1 MSAVEE
7 RDGVWLP
14 GGRWRLWEQFALRGP
29 GFPASGVLRL
39 APPGLAEAADKFVS
53 LDAPEP
59 GPGGARSA
67 PGAGAGAD
75 APAARAGAGADADGD
90 EWAGFAALFA
100 DAAVESAHALQD
112 IARTPAFRE
121 AVAWQNRPVLT
132 SGVAPFLAWTPT
144 AAGRTSMP
152 RQREELVAHYWQRF
166 CVKNDTIGFFG
177 PVGWGR
183 WDLAAPGVE
192 VEPGEGLTAATE
204 VYFAGWAI
212 DALAARMDAD
222 PALREWVAPRRVPF
236 VRVSGTEVTV
246 PGRPARTAG
255 PDAAAVLALCD
266 GTRPVREIRTA
277 LPGVDVPAVLAD
289 LVARRWV
296 VWKLEVPAGAR
307 PERALRE
314 WLGRVG
320 DARARR
326 PWLAALDSLERGRD
340 RVREAAGADRVVAA
354 LTELE
359 GAFAG
364 LTETAA
370 VREKSAGTA
379 PCRAVVYADCR
390 RSATVRAGRAVH
402 EALAPLEPLLDAS
415 AWLTARLAEAV
426 TAEAREV
433 YARLAADGPVDLASF
448 WFACMPVLH
457 GTARARADALQR
469 EFGERWASVL
479 EVPPGARRVSRS
491 LAEVA
496 GRVAERFGTG
506 AGSGAGA
513 GADGGTGS
521 GAGRGADAGTGGGAA
536 QGAGGAWTAARYVS
550 PDVMVAAT
558 GAEAVE
564 RGDFQLVLGEL
575 HLAANTLG
583 ASLFVHQHPDP
594 GALVRLTDRD
604 HPRPRLMPLLP
615 KEHRS
620 RLSAR
625 TRHALVRP
633 QDYHVAL
640 VDLTSGAGRP
650 RTVLSADVAVT
661 ERDGRLVMVLPD
673 GAEFAAVDVF
683 AHVLTTLA
691 MDLFRILPEDGHTPR
706 VTVDRL
712 VVARETWRL
721 PGAGLDFAGEKDEA
735 RRFVRARAWRARHGM
750 PRFVFV
756 ALPTEPRPFYV
767 DFDSPVYVNILAKAV
782 RRMVRREP
790 EARAVVT
797 EMLPTPEQ
805 AWLVDDEG
813 RAYTSELRFVAV
825 EEEG

>member
-1 MSAVEE
+1 MSETD
-7 RDGVWLP
+7 DGRGVPLP

-29 GFPASGVLRL
+29 GFPADGVLRL
-39 APPGLAEAADKFVS
+39 APAGLAEAADKFAGDDTAVP
-53 LDAPEP
+53 APDGREWTDF
-59 GPGGARSA
+59 AELF
-67 PGAGAGAD
+67 
-75 APAARAGAGADADGD
+75 ARAS
-90 EWAGFAALFA
+90 
-100 DAAVESAHALQD
+100 VETAHQLQD

-183 WDLAAPGVE
+183 WDLGGPGLAVD
-192 VEPGEGLTAATE
+192 PGEGLTAATA

-212 DALAARMDAD
+212 DALAARIDAD

-236 VRVSGTEVTV
+236 VRVSGAEVTV
-246 PGRPARTAG
+246 PGRPARSVGAE
-255 PDAAAVLALCD
+255 AAAVLGLCD
-266 GTRPVREIRTA
+266 GVRPVRDIRAA

-307 PERALRE
+307 PERALRA
-314 WLGRVG
+314 WLDDVG
-320 DARARR
+320 DAEARGR
-326 PWLAALDSLERGRD
+326 WVAALDTLERGRD
-340 RVREAAGADRVVAA
+340 RVRAAEGADAVVAA

-359 GAFAG
+359 GEFAA
-364 LTETAA
+364 LTQTAA

-390 RSATVRAGRAVH
+390 RAATVRAGRAVH
-402 EALAPLEPLLDAS
+402 EALAPLEPLLTGS
-415 AWLTARLAEAV
+415 AWLTARLADTV
-426 TAEAREV
+426 MAEARAV
-433 YARLAADGPVDLASF
+433 YERLAEDGPVDLASF

-469 EFGERWASVL
+469 EFCDRWASVL
-479 EVPPGARRVSRS
+479 AVPPGARRVHRS
-491 LAEVA
+491 LADIA
-496 GRVAERFGTG
+496 GPVAEHFGTVGGAPPG
-506 AGSGAGA
+506 AG
-513 GADGGTGS
+513 
-521 GAGRGADAGTGGGAA
+521 
-536 QGAGGAWTAARYVS
+536 WTAARYVS
-550 PDVMVAAT
+550 PDVMVAAA
-558 GAEAVE
+558 GVDAVE
-564 RGDFQLVLGEL
+564 RGAFALVLGEL

-583 ASLFVHQHPDP
+583 SSLFVHQHPDP
-594 GALVRLTDRD
+594 RELVRLTDRD

-633 QDYHVAL
+633 DDYHVAL

-650 RTVLSADVAVT
+650 RTVLSADVTVT
-661 ERDGRLVMVLPD
+661 ERDGELVVVLPD
-673 GAEFAAVDVF
+673 GARFPAVDVF

-721 PGAGLDFAGEKDEA
+721 PGPDLDFADEKDEA
-735 RRFVRARAWRARHGM
+735 RRFVGARRWRARHGL
-750 PRFVFV
+750 PRYVFV
-756 ALPTEPRPFYV
+756 VLPTEPRPFYV

-782 RRMVRREP
+782 RRMVRKEP
-790 EARAVVT
+790 DGRAVVT

-805 AWLVDDEG
+805 AWLTDDQG
-813 RAYTSELRFVAV
+813 RSYTSELRFVAV
-825 EEEG
+825 EEEEQG

>member
-1 MSAVEE
+1 MEE
-7 RDGVWLP
+7 ADGGGGVRLP

-29 GFPASGVLRL
+29 GFPAEGVLRL
-39 APPGLAEAADKFVS
+39 APRGLAEAADKFA
-53 LDAPEP
+53 LGDAPDGEP
-59 GPGGARSA
+59 DGGL
-67 PGAGAGAD
+67 
-75 APAARAGAGADADGD
+75 DGEPD
-90 EWAGFAALFA
+90 GREWAGFAGLFA
-100 DAAVESAHALQD
+100 EAAVETAHALQD

-121 AVAWQNRPVLT
+121 AVAWQNRPVLA

-183 WDLAAPGVE
+183 WDLGEAGVE
-192 VEPGEGLTAATE
+192 VDPGKGLTASSE

-212 DALAARMDAD
+212 DALAARIDAD

-246 PGRPARTAG
+246 PGRPARTLA
-255 PDAAAVLALCD
+255 PEAAAVLGLCD
-266 GTRPVREIRTA
+266 GVRSVRDIRAA

-296 VWKLEVPAGAR
+296 VWRLEVPAGAH
-307 PERALRE
+307 PERALRA
-314 WLGRVG
+314 WLERVG
-320 DARARR
+320 DAPARR
-326 PWLAALDSLERGRD
+326 RWTAALDTLEHGRD
-340 RVREAAGADRVVAA
+340 RVRAAVGADRVVAA

-359 GAFAG
+359 GEFAA
-364 LTETAA
+364 LTRTAA
-370 VREKSAGTA
+370 VREKAAGTA

-390 RSATVRAGRAVH
+390 RAATVRAGRAVR
-402 EALAPLEPLLDAS
+402 EALAPLEPLLTGAR
-415 AWLTARLAEAV
+415 WLTSHLAGAV
-426 TAEAREV
+426 MAEARTV
-433 YARLAADGPVDLASF
+433 YARLAAEGPVDLASF

-469 EFGERWASVL
+469 EFRDRWASVL
-479 EVPPGARRVSRS
+479 AVPPGARRVHRS
-491 LAEVA
+491 LEDIA
-496 GRVAERFGTG
+496 GQVEERFGTAPGTG
-506 AGSGAGA
+506 AG
-513 GADGGTGS
+513 
-521 GAGRGADAGTGGGAA
+521 
-536 QGAGGAWTAARYVS
+536 WTAARYAS

-558 GAEAVE
+558 GADAVA
-564 RGDFQLVLGEL
+564 RGDFHLVLGEL

-594 GALVRLTDRD
+594 GELVRLTDRD

-633 QDYHVAL
+633 DDYHVAL

-661 ERDGRLVMVLPD
+661 ERDGELVVVLPD
-673 GAEFAAVDVF
+673 GAVFAAVDVF

-691 MDLFRILPEDGHTPR
+691 MDLFQILPEEDHTPR

-721 PGAGLDFAGEKDEA
+721 PGPDLDFAEEKDEA
-735 RRFVRARAWRARHGM
+735 RRFVRARRWRARHGL

-756 ALPTEPRPFYV
+756 VLPTEPRPFYV

-782 RRMVRREP
+782 RRMARREP
-790 EARAVVT
+790 DGRVVVT

-805 AWLVDDEG
+805 AWLVDDQG

-825 EEEG
+825 DETREGREGQEG

>member
-1 MSAVEE
+1 GSRSLAAVAG
-7 RDGVWLP
+7 RVGARFGSG
-14 GGRWRLWEQFALRGP
+14 GGR
-29 GFPASGVLRL
+29 
-39 APPGLAEAADKFVS
+39 
-53 LDAPEP
+53 
-59 GPGGARSA
+59 
-67 PGAGAGAD
+67 GAGAGA
-75 APAARAGAGADADGD
+75 AGG
-90 EWAGFAALFA
+90 
-100 DAAVESAHALQD
+100 
-112 IARTPAFRE
+112 
-121 AVAWQNRPVLT
+121 
-132 SGVAPFLAWTPT
+132 
-144 AAGRTSMP
+144 
-152 RQREELVAHYWQRF
+152 
-166 CVKNDTIGFFG
+166 
-177 PVGWGR
+177 
-183 WDLAAPGVE
+183 
-192 VEPGEGLTAATE
+192 
-204 VYFAGWAI
+204 
-212 DALAARMDAD
+212 
-222 PALREWVAPRRVPF
+222 
-236 VRVSGTEVTV
+236 
-246 PGRPARTAG
+246 PGR
-255 PDAAAVLALCD
+255 
-266 GTRPVREIRTA
+266 
-277 LPGVDVPAVLAD
+277 
-289 LVARRWV
+289 
-296 VWKLEVPAGAR
+296 
-307 PERALRE
+307 
-314 WLGRVG
+314 
-320 DARARR
+320 
-326 PWLAALDSLERGRD
+326 
-340 RVREAAGADRVVAA
+340 
-354 LTELE
+354 
-359 GAFAG
+359 
-364 LTETAA
+364 
-370 VREKSAGTA
+370 
-379 PCRAVVYADCR
+379 
-390 RSATVRAGRAVH
+390 
-402 EALAPLEPLLDAS
+402 
-415 AWLTARLAEAV
+415 
-426 TAEAREV
+426 
-433 YARLAADGPVDLASF
+433 
-448 WFACMPVLH
+448 
-457 GTARARADALQR
+457 
-469 EFGERWASVL
+469 
-479 EVPPGARRVSRS
+479 
-491 LAEVA
+491 
-496 GRVAERFGTG
+496 
-506 AGSGAGA
+506 
-513 GADGGTGS
+513 

-661 ERDGRLVMVLPD
+661 ERDGRLVVVLPD

-813 RAYTSELRFVAV
+813 RAYTSELSFVAV

>member
-1 MSAVEE
+1 MAETD
-7 RDGVWLP
+7 DGGGVPLP

-29 GFPASGVLRL
+29 GFPADGVLRL
-39 APPGLAEAADKFVS
+39 APAGLAEAADKFAGDDTAV
-53 LDAPEP
+53 LAPDDREWTDF
-59 GPGGARSA
+59 
-67 PGAGAGAD
+67 AG
-75 APAARAGAGADADGD
+75 
-90 EWAGFAALFA
+90 LFA
-100 DAAVESAHALQD
+100 QAAVETAHHLQD

-121 AVAWQNRPVLT
+121 AVAWQNRPVLA

-183 WDLAAPGVE
+183 WDLEGPGVA
-192 VEPGEGLTAATE
+192 VDPGEGLIAATE

-212 DALAARMDAD
+212 DALAARIDAD

-236 VRVSGTEVTV
+236 VRVSDAEVTV
-246 PGRPARTAG
+246 PGRPARSVG
-255 PDAAAVLALCD
+255 PEAAAVLGLCD
-266 GTRPVREIRTA
+266 GLRPVRDIRAA

-296 VWKLEVPAGAR
+296 VWKLEVPAGAH
-307 PERALRE
+307 PERALRA
-314 WLGRVG
+314 WLDGVG
-320 DARARR
+320 DAEARGR
-326 PWLAALDSLERGRD
+326 WLAALDTLERGRD
-340 RVREAAGADRVVAA
+340 RVRAAEGADDVVAA
-354 LTELE
+354 LAELE
-359 GAFAG
+359 GGFAA

-390 RSATVRAGRAVH
+390 RAATVRAGRAVH
-402 EALAPLEPLLDAS
+402 EALAPLEPLLTS
-415 AWLTARLAEAV
+415 SGWLTARLADAV
-426 TAEAREV
+426 MAEARGV
-433 YARLAADGPVDLASF
+433 YERLAEDGPVDLASF

-469 EFGERWASVL
+469 EFRDRWASVL
-479 EVPPGARRVSRS
+479 AVPPGARRVHRS
-491 LAEVA
+491 LADIA
-496 GRVAERFGTG
+496 GPVAEHF
-506 AGSGAGA
+506 
-513 GADGGTGS
+513 
-521 GAGRGADAGTGGGAA
+521 GTGGGAPP
-536 QGAGGAWTAARYVS
+536 GAGWTAARYVS

-558 GAEAVE
+558 GVDAVE
-564 RGDFQLVLGEL
+564 RGDFELVLGEL

-594 GALVRLTDRD
+594 GELVRLTGRD

-633 QDYHVAL
+633 DDYHVAL

-650 RTVLSADVAVT
+650 RTVLSADVTVT
-661 ERDGRLVMVLPD
+661 ERDGELVVVLPD
-673 GAEFAAVDVF
+673 GARFPAVDVF

-691 MDLFRILPEDGHTPR
+691 MDLFQILPEDGHTPR

-721 PGAGLDFAGEKDEA
+721 PGPDLDFADEKDEA
-735 RRFVRARAWRARHGM
+735 RRFVRARRWRARHGL
-750 PRFVFV
+750 PRYVFV
-756 ALPTEPRPFYV
+756 VLPTEPRPFYV

-782 RRMVRREP
+782 RRMVRKEP
-790 EARAVVT
+790 DGRAVVT

-805 AWLVDDEG
+805 AWLVDDQG
-813 RAYTSELRFVAV
+813 RSYTSELRFVAV
-825 EEEG
+825 EEEQG

>member
-1 MSAVEE
+1 MEE

-29 GFPASGVLRL
+29 GFPAAGVLRL
-39 APPGLAEAADKFVS
+39 APSGLAEAADKFAQ
-53 LDAPEP
+53 DDTAGT
-59 GPGGARSA
+59 GPGD
-67 PGAGAGAD
+67 P
-75 APAARAGAGADADGD
+75 
-90 EWAGFAALFA
+90 EWADFTERFAQ
-100 DAAVESAHALQD
+100 AAVESAHRLQD

-132 SGVAPFLAWTPT
+132 SGIAPFLAWTPT

-183 WDLAAPGVE
+183 WELDGPGVE
-192 VEPGEGLTAATE
+192 VDPGEGLIAATE

-212 DALAARMDAD
+212 DALAARIDAD

-236 VRVSGTEVTV
+236 VRIAGTEVTV
-246 PGRPARTAG
+246 PGRPARTVGA
-255 PDAAAVLALCD
+255 DEAAVLALCD
-266 GTRPVREIRTA
+266 GVRPVRDIRAA

-289 LVARRWV
+289 LVRRRWI
-296 VWKLEVPAGAR
+296 VWKLEVPAGAH
-307 PERALRE
+307 PERALRG
-314 WLGRVG
+314 WLERVG
-320 DARARR
+320 DPEARAR
-326 PWLAALDSLERGRD
+326 WTAALDALERGRD
-340 RVREAAGADRVVAA
+340 RVRTAKGADAVVAA
-354 LTELE
+354 LTALE
-359 GAFAG
+359 GEFAA
-364 LTETAA
+364 LTDTAA

-390 RSATVRAGRAVH
+390 RAATVRAGRAVY
-402 EALAPLEPLLDAS
+402 EALAPLEPLLASS

-426 TAEAREV
+426 MAEARGV
-433 YARLAADGPVDLASF
+433 YERLAAQGPVDLASF

-457 GTARARADALQR
+457 GSARARADALQR
-469 EFGERWASVL
+469 EFRERWAAVL
-479 EVPPGARRVSRS
+479 AVPDGARRVHRA
-491 LAEVA
+491 LADVA
-496 GRVAERFGTG
+496 GPVAEHFGPGGG
-506 AGSGAGA
+506 APAGA
-513 GADGGTGS
+513 G
-521 GAGRGADAGTGGGAA
+521 
-536 QGAGGAWTAARYVS
+536 WTAARYAS
-550 PDVMVAAT
+550 PDVMVAAA

-564 RGDFQLVLGEL
+564 RGDFELVLGEL

-594 GALVRLTDRD
+594 GELVRLTHRD

-620 RLSAR
+620 RLSVR

-633 QDYHVAL
+633 EDYHVAL
-640 VDLTSGAGRP
+640 VDVTSGAGRP
-650 RTVLSADVAVT
+650 RTVLSADVTVT
-661 ERDGRLVMVLPD
+661 EQDGELVVVLPD
-673 GAEFAAVDVF
+673 GARFPAVDVF

-691 MDLFRILPEDGHTPR
+691 MDLFQILPEDGHSPR

-721 PGAGLDFAGEKDEA
+721 PGPDLDFADEKDEA
-735 RRFVRARAWRARHGM
+735 RRFVRARRWRARHGL
-750 PRFVFV
+750 PRYVFV
-756 ALPTEPRPFYV
+756 VLPTEPRPFYV

-782 RRMVRREP
+782 RRMVRKEP
-790 EARAVVT
+790 DGRVVVT

-805 AWLVDDEG
+805 AWLVDDQG
-813 RAYTSELRFVAV
+813 AAYTSELRFVAV
-825 EEEG
+825 AEDSAPAGGNRGAV